1 MSGNMD
7 QYYKHVGK
15 FNLLTKQQ
23 EQDLAK
29 KASEGCTRSR
39 HLLIESNLRLALSI
53 ANKYRKTR
61 CNMEELIQEA
71 NVGLC
76 KAVDKFDYQKGFRFS
91 TYATWWI
98 KQAILR
104 YISRQSHVKFASGA
118 RKKIYDINI
127 ARRNY
132 FEEFGVYPDDKEVSH
147 LLGLSLEQVSN
158 LRAANQ
164 WPVNLN
170 APMKGQEGRTYA
182 DVIPDNDAE
191 DQDVRI
197 DHDMILEAIKEKLSE
212 LKPLE
217 ERVLR
222 LRFGITQDK
231 NNQKKFPITQSKG
244 V

>member
-1 MSGNMD
+1 MPGMD

-15 FNLLTKQQ
+15 FDLLTKQQ
-23 EQDLAK
+23 EIELAK
-29 KASEGCTRSR
+29 KMEGGDNRAR

-61 CNMEELIQEA
+61 ANMEELIQEA

-76 KAVDKFDYQKGFRFS
+76 KAVDKFDYKKGFRFS

-104 YISRQSHVKFASGA
+104 YLSRQTTVKFSSGV

-132 FEEFGVYPDDKEVSH
+132 LEEFGIYPEDKEVAG
-147 LLGLSLEQVSN
+147 LLGLSVEQVST

-164 WPVNLN
+164 WPVNLDQ
-170 APMKGQEGRTYA
+170 PMRGQEGRTYK
-182 DVIPDNDAE
+182 DVIPDEKRAE
-191 DQDVRI
+191 DTENAL
-197 DHDMILEAIKEKLSE
+197 DHSMILDAIKERLAD

-222 LRFGITQDK
+222 LRFGLTQDK
-231 NNQKKFPITQSKG
+231 NNTIKFPLTQKDQ
-244 V
+244 

>member
-1 MSGNMD
+1 MATMD

-15 FNLLTKQQ
+15 FNLLTREQ
-23 EQDLAK
+23 EQTLAK
-29 KASEGCTRSR
+29 KMALDGCADSR
-39 HLLIESNLRLALSI
+39 RLLIESNLRLALHI

-61 CNMEELIQEA
+61 VNMEELIQEA

-76 KAVDKFDYQKGFRFS
+76 KAVDKFDYSKGFRFS

-104 YISRQSHVKFASGA
+104 YISRQTPVKFASGA

-132 FEEFGVYPDDKEVSH
+132 FDEFGVYPEDREVSE
-147 LLGLSLEQVSN
+147 LLNLTIEQVSN

-164 WPVNLN
+164 WPVNLD
-170 APMKGQEGRTYA
+170 APLRGQEGRTYK
-182 DVIPDNDAE
+182 DIIPDENAQSTE
-191 DQDVRI
+191 NKI
-197 DHDMILEAIKEKLSE
+197 DHDMILDAIKSKLSE

-222 LRFGITQDK
+222 LRFGLTQ
-231 NNQKKFPITQSKG
+231 KFQPPTN
-244 V
+244 